1 MIENA
6 KHKTVEP
13 PILAGESSLVR
24 IKLAAIKNPD
34 MAFTSIAHRIDL
46 HLLKRSYREINK
58 SKSTGVDKISA
69 TEYSENLDRNLFDL
83 YTRLIQGKYK
93 TCPVK
98 RIWIDK
104 EGGKKRPIGIPALE
118 DKIVQKAVA
127 ILMTMIFDENFY
139 DFSYGFRTGFNQ
151 HMAIHQIRESCYA
164 NRVNWIV
171 SADITGLFD
180 NIDHTLLMEMIKKR
194 VSDGTILKLIG
205 KWLKAGVSENGS
217 VSFSDKGTPQGG
229 VISPVLSNIFL
240 HYVLD
245 DWLFKTVGKYMKGKW
260 FVIRYADDFILGFE
274 SKDDALKV
282 MKVLPKRF
290 NKFGLELHPE
300 KTQMIPF
307 GKPTR
312 AHKGKGLLTFDFL
325 GFTFYW
331 GKSLKRNWI
340 IKKKTIGKRLRR
352 SMAQIW
358 EWCKENRHAN
368 MIEQYKA
375 LSAKLRG
382 YYQYYGVRG
391 NYKSIEAVYDHV
403 YKAWRYW
410 LCRRGSKKTV
420 FFDKL
425 KKEFVLPKPRIVH
438 NI

>member
-1 MIENA
+1 M
-6 KHKTVEP
+6 
-13 PILAGESSLVR
+13 AGESSLVR

-69 TEYSENLDRNLFDL
+69 KEYSEDLDRNLFDL

-127 ILMTMIFDENFY
+127 ILMTMIFDETFY

-205 KWLKAGVSENGS
+205 KWLKAGVFENGS

-229 VISPVLSNIFL
+229 VISPVLLNIFL

-352 SMAQIW
+352 SMARIW
-358 EWCKENRHAN
+358 EWCKENRHVN

-382 YYQYYGVRG
+382 YYQYYGVHG

>member
-1 MIENA
+1 
-6 KHKTVEP
+6 
-13 PILAGESSLVR
+13 LAGESSLVR

-69 TEYSENLDRNLFDL
+69 KEYSENLDRNLFDL
-83 YTRLIQGKYK
+83 YTCLIQGKYK

-352 SMAQIW
+352 SMARIW
-358 EWCKENRHAN
+358 EWCKENRHVN

-382 YYQYYGVRG
+382 YYQYYGVHG